1 MKMHSGLGRALGLA
15 LIALLALAPAACG
28 KKGSPK
34 LPPGQTDTFP
44 NQYPKS
50 TDPQQ
55 GIFN

>member
-1 MKMHSGLGRALGLA
+1 MRLRSGWGRLGL
-15 LIALLALAPAACG
+15 LALLALTALAPAACG
-28 KKGSPK
+28 KKGSPQ
-34 LPPGQTDTFP
+34 LPPPQTDTFP

>member
-1 MKMHSGLGRALGLA
+1 MKLRSGWGRALGLA
-15 LIALLALAPAACG
+15 LIGLLALAPAACG
-28 KKGSPK
+28 KKGSPQ
-34 LPPGQTDTFP
+34 LPPPQTDTFP